1 MGASKLFATKLLW
14 TAFPAAMISTQV
26 AAEPGLGGEVYGAG
40 VQKGDVELEAIYGQL
55 DGKAANGE
63 SVLKLEAS
71 FSPTDRLRFGVL
83 GEIEKEP
90 FGSREF
96 EALGFEA
103 IYELGKVGGVTFA
116 TYGEYEIVFDGPD
129 KVETKLLMQRR
140 DGPLDLRLN
149 LIAEKELASGAAVH
163 LEYAASADV
172 ETFGEVRLGVQSYGE
187 LGTFDHFMPRAK
199 HFVGPVA
206 KAEIEGLG
214 PEIGLQAGYLFA
226 LGKARDETN
235 GQFRLAVEIEF

>member
-1 MGASKLFATKLLW
+1 MFKTKVLW
-14 TAFPAAMISTQV
+14 AVFSTVLISTQ
-26 AAEPGLGGEVYGAG
+26 ASAEPGLGSEVYGAE
-40 VQKGDVELEAIYGQL
+40 VKKGELELEAIYGQL

-71 FSPTDRLRFGVL
+71 YSPTDRLRLGVL

-90 FGSREF
+90 FDNREF

-103 IYELGKVGGVTFA
+103 IYELGKLGGVTFA
-116 TYGEYEIVFDGPD
+116 AYGEYEIVFDGPD

-140 DGPLDLRLN
+140 DGPLDLRFN
-149 LIAEKELASGAAVH
+149 LIAEKELASGAAVE

-172 ETFGEVRLGVQSYGE
+172 ETFDEVRLGVQAYGE
-187 LGTFDHFMPRAK
+187 LGTFDQFLPHAK
-199 HFVGPVA
+199 HFIGPVA
-206 KAEIEGLG
+206 KVEIEALG

-226 LGKARDETN
+226 LGEARDGTN
-235 GQFRLAVEIEF
+235 GQFRLAVEMEF